1 MSDIPH
7 DWHDA
12 TPAAHW
18 RLNEEY
24 ETASVELTTAHGK
37 IWWNGSLK
45 SEASIAYCEK
55 TLKKFGWN
63 GDWES
68 RDVSTN
74 PVRIL
79 VGANEKTGK
88 TEVKAVS
95 EPGGV
100 RAPKDP
106 VKAASLVARL
116 KNRTGSSSSADPFA
130 AAPAW
135 DGTGRQPGDD
145 SDDDIPFP

>member
-1 MSDIPH
+1 MSEIPN

-12 TPAAHW
+12 TPAALW

-24 ETASVELTTAHGK
+24 ETASVEFTTAHGK

-45 SEASIAYCEK
+45 TEASIAYSEK
-55 TLKKFGWN
+55 QLKKCGWN
-63 GDWES
+63 GDWAA

-79 VGANEKTGK
+79 VGLNEKNGK
-88 TEVKAVS
+88 QEVKAIS
-95 EPGGV
+95 AAGDASQP

-106 VKAASLVARL
+106 AKAASLVARL
-116 KNRTGSSSSADPFA
+116 KARSGGASSADPFGN
-130 AAPAW
+130 APVW
-135 DGTGRQPGDD
+135 DGTGREPGDD
-145 SDDDIPFP
+145 L